1 MKQIFGEKMKNKD
14 ERESHFFWSI
24 WKSGLRCAACIFP
37 IAGGFAPWAWVT
49 FLVLFFAAEILGI
62 VEEL

>member
-1 MKQIFGEKMKNKD
+1 MNNKD
-14 ERESHFFWSI
+14 ERDSHFFWSI
-24 WKSGLRCAACIFP
+24 WKSGLRCAGCVFP